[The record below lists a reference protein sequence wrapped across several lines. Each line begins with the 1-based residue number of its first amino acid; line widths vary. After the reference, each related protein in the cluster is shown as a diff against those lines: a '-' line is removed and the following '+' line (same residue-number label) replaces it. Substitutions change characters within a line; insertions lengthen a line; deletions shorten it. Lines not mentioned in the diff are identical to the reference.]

1 MIIPRKR
8 VKVDLEFFDGAE
20 FNSEKYKYLL
30 EIAQSFATYWRTGY
44 HEDFGRDK
52 PVNYPSIVKDAGL
65 CHVHILLGDISQR
78 AQDLWDKNNIPNKGP
93 FFRSHI
99 LECDSMLL
107 YAVSE
112 EGTALLLALYAKNAH
127 ELLSSNLEYNR
138 KLASIAIR
146 AFKEFEEQPALKSDL
161 IDLLRA
167 PTLYNNTAM

>member
-1 MIIPRKR
+1 
-8 VKVDLEFFDGAE
+8 
-20 FNSEKYKYLL
+20 
-30 EIAQSFATYWRTGY
+30 
-44 HEDFGRDK
+44 
-52 PVNYPSIVKDAGL
+52 
-65 CHVHILLGDISQR
+65 
-78 AQDLWDKNNIPNKGP
+78 
-93 FFRSHI
+93 
-99 LECDSMLL
+99 MLL

-138 KLASIAIR
+138 RLASIAIR